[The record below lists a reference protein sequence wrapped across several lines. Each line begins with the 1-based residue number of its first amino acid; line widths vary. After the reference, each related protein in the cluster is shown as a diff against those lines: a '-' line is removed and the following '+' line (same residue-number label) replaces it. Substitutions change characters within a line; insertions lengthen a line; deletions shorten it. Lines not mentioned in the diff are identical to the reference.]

1 MANLVTLE
9 GNYNNCEMSYL
20 LDKLFD
26 CNDVLGT
33 MIYGPQIWNKI
44 KNYVANLASKEI
56 VLNRGK
62 INLCA
67 SYKKTN
73 DMLDKTFGFNDQ
85 LGLQLMGNNW
95 DRFKN
100 NCKSAAAPTLGYN
113 FFQNLIVDPIQKS
126 LTALMPSSA
135 SPTDLFKFATGIQQI
150 DTAIDTAK
158 SITGINE
165 REANKAAAAAEQA
178 RQEALRLQELALQ
191 EAEKNRELEL
201 KKAAAKAEA
210 DAAASYQATVDT
222 NPNTLQAQTNNILIL
237 GGLGLAALLL
247 MRKK

>member
-9 GNYNNCEMSYL
+9 GNYNYNSMDQI
-20 LDKLFD
+20 LDRLFD
-26 CNDVLGT
+26 CNDVLGS
-33 MIYGPQIWNKI
+33 MIYGPNIWNKI
-44 KNYVANLASKEI
+44 KNYVANLATKEI

-85 LGLQLMGNNW
+85 LGVQLMGSNW

-100 NCKSAAAPTLGYN
+100 NCKSAAPTLGSN
-113 FFQNLIVDPIQKS
+113 FFKNLIVDPIQKS
-126 LTALMPSSA
+126 LTALMPASS
-135 SPTDLFKFATGIQQI
+135 SPTDLFRFATGLQQM
-150 DTAIDTAK
+150 DTAIDTAR

-165 REANKAAAAAEQA
+165 REANKAAAAAEEA

-222 NPNTLQAQTNNILIL
+222 NPNTLQAQTINILIL